1 MNIQEI
7 KQRINFRQPKYMLPA
22 ILYLPILATGYFV
35 IGIFTTEKAEVPD
48 NSKQTTEYLNPNL
61 PGANIKGD
69 GIGGKYDNMKN
80 SYGMIEDATAV
91 NNIDRSEEE
100 QKEDYESKY
109 SDEERARLEAE
120 AQGQTNMVQPPGGE
134 TARLSKREEEAL
146 AELNKAIAEARLKG
160 QKSISAVTDQDQVQ
174 DETGE
179 NHQQSVEVRG
189 KIDIN
194 DAIKSKPTDAEKP
207 TEVVKKIKTSSD
219 YFNTLTANEKEPH
232 MIKAIIDENIK
243 AVDGSRVRL
252 RLLDDI
258 EVGETVVRKGSYLY
272 AIMSAFGSQRVK
284 GSVKSVMVSD
294 EIVKINLSLYD
305 ADGLEGLYVPG
316 SSFRETAKDVASG
329 AMSGNMDMSST
340 NSGNSLQQW
349 GMQAA
354 QNAYQKTSNAISK
367 AIRKNRVSLKYGT
380 FVYLI
385 NSKESKNK

>member
-160 QKSISAVTDQDQVQ
+160 QKSISAVKDQDQVQ

-272 AIMSAFGSQRVK
+272 AIMSGFGSQRVK

-329 AMSGNMDMSST
+329 AMSGNMDMSSA

>member
-120 AQGQTNMVQPPGGE
+120 ALGQTNMVQPTGGE

-160 QKSISAVTDQDQVQ
+160 QKSISAVKDQDQVQ

-194 DAIKSKPTDAEKP
+194 DVVKSKPTDAEKP

-272 AIMSAFGSQRVK
+272 AIMSGFGSQRVK

>member
-1 MNIQEI
+1 
-7 KQRINFRQPKYMLPA
+7 
-22 ILYLPILATGYFV
+22 
-35 IGIFTTEKAEVPD
+35 
-48 NSKQTTEYLNPNL
+48 
-61 PGANIKGD
+61 
-69 GIGGKYDNMKN
+69 
-80 SYGMIEDATAV
+80 MIEDATAV